1 MSATLALSHH
11 RYVHMSEQR
20 FGIMVLEVHKM
31 FPNPNQLKKAAAFKY
46 IKIVVFRNNCEALRK
61 FLLA

>member
-1 MSATLALSHH
+1 
-11 RYVHMSEQR
+11 
-20 FGIMVLEVHKM
+20 MVLEVHKM